1 MQGARHEEQEH
12 QEIERK
18 RDLIEGETERD
29 MFSVIRL
36 KSLSCIIRSPV
47 LHATAATAGERQRLS
62 RGGEGVWHVGAR
74 SVTLALRQDDRP
86 SFSLCLPS
94 LSLSLM
100 RQTHYSAHYISISCH
115 YLPPKLLLFLPLLRH
130 PLSHSLALLP
140 LYSSQDQ
147 GC

>member
-47 LHATAATAGERQRLS
+47 LHATAATAGETEAFER
-62 RGGEGVWHVGAR
+62 RGRRVACWC
-74 SVTLALRQDDRP
+74 T
-86 SFSLCLPS
+86 
-94 LSLSLM
+94 
-100 RQTHYSAHYISISCH
+100 
-115 YLPPKLLLFLPLLRH
+115 
-130 PLSHSLALLP
+130 
-140 LYSSQDQ
+140 
-147 GC
+147 